1 MMTGR
6 KQAVNRLPG
15 IIEDDSRG
23 RMSLDIFDRLLRD
36 RIIFLGGSMTVVR
49 EGSAMI
55 SDLEA
60 NILVSQ
66 LLYLDSQ
73 DPEKDIHLYINSP
86 GGSVTATLAIYDTM
100 QYIKSDVS
108 TICVG
113 QAASG
118 AAVLL
123 AAGAKGK
130 RFALPH
136 SRIMLHQPMGEVG
149 GQAVDI
155 ERHSREINR
164 LKEALNRIISHHT
177 GQKIE
182 AIGRDTDRDFFLSP
196 EEAKDYGIIDRII
209 ENVDKK
215 AK

>member
-1 MMTGR
+1 MKMT
-6 KQAVNRLPG
+6 VNRLPG
-15 IIEDDSRG
+15 IIEEDSRG
-23 RMSLDIFDRLLRD
+23 RISIDIFDRLLRD

-49 EGSAMI
+49 EGSALI

-66 LLYLDSQ
+66 LLYLDSK
-73 DPEKDIHLYINSP
+73 DSEKDIHLYVNSP

-100 QYIKSDVS
+100 QYIKADVS

-123 AAGAKGK
+123 AAGTKGK

-136 SRIMLHQPMGEVG
+136 SRIMLHQPLGEVG

-155 ERHSREINR
+155 DIQAREIMR
-164 LKEALNRIISHHT
+164 LRQSLNQILSKHT

-182 AIGRDTDRDFFLSP
+182 TLIKDADRDFFLSP
-196 EEAKDYGIIDRII
+196 EEAKKYGLIDTIV
-209 ENVDKK
+209 ENAGRKK
-215 AK
+215 

>member
-1 MMTGR
+1 
-6 KQAVNRLPG
+6 
-15 IIEDDSRG
+15 
-23 RMSLDIFDRLLRD
+23 MS
-36 RIIFLGGSMTVVR
+36 VVR

-73 DPEKDIHLYINSP
+73 DPDKDIHLYINSP
-86 GGSVTATLAIYDTM
+86 GGAVTATLAIYDTM

-108 TICVG
+108 TICIG

-136 SRIMLHQPMGEVG
+136 SRIMMHQPMGEVG

-155 ERHSREINR
+155 ELHAREIVR
-164 LKEALNRIISHHT
+164 LKTALNEIISHHT
-177 GQKIE
+177 GQKVD
-182 AIGRDTDRDFFLSP
+182 AILKDTDRDFFLDP
-196 EEAKDYGIIDRII
+196 REAKDYGIIDKII
-209 ENVDKK
+209 ENADKK
-215 AK
+215 LK

>member
-1 MMTGR
+1 MER
-6 KQAVNRLPG
+6 KPTSDRLPG

-100 QYIKSDVS
+100 QYIKADVS

-123 AAGAKGK
+123 AAGAKNK

-155 ERHSREINR
+155 ERHAREIIR
-164 LKEALNRIISHHT
+164 LKNALNEIISRHT
-177 GQKIE
+177 GQKID
-182 AIGRDTDRDFFLSP
+182 AIGRDTDRDFFLDP
-196 EEAKDYGIIDRII
+196 GEAKAYGIIDSII
-209 ENVDKK
+209 ESAAKK
-215 AK
+215 GEK